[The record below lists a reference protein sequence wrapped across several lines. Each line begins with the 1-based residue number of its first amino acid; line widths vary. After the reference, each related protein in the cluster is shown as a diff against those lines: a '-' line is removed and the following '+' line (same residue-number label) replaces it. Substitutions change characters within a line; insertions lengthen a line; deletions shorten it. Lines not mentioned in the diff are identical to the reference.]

1 MLITH
6 FEVSKFVIFNSHGID
21 IDYEHKMHVPFQPG
35 NVYEVNQLY
44 QKVYIYPK
52 VLKAIDKTF

>member
-1 MLITH
+1 M
-6 FEVSKFVIFNSHGID
+6 IFNSHGID

-35 NVYEVNQLY
+35 NMYEVNQLY